1 MAKLHFRYGSMNSG
15 KTAILIQTAFNYE
28 ERGQKVLIIKP
39 GIDTKGNDT
48 IVSRIGVS
56 RKVDYLIN
64 NDDSVIDTLK
74 NNLKNNLKNINCIL
88 VDEVQFMT
96 RKQIEELW
104 YITKVFNIPVIG
116 YGLRTDFKTN
126 GFEGSIRMFELADEL
141 LEMPTICR
149 CGKKARFNGRLINN
163 EYVYDGDSICID
175 DKEDVTYESLCG
187 SCYLKKVRKI
197 SRDDF

>member
-1 MAKLHFRYGSMNSG
+1 MAKLHFRYGAMNSG

-56 RKVDYLIN
+56 RKIDYLIN

-74 NNLKNNLKNINCIL
+74 NTLKNINCIL

>member
-1 MAKLHFRYGSMNSG
+1 MNSG
-15 KTAILIQTAFNYE
+15 KTTILIQTAFNYE

-48 IVSRIGVS
+48 IVSRIGAS

-64 NDDSVIDTLK
+64 NEDSVIKVKK
-74 NNLKNNLKNINCIL
+74 NDLENINCIL

-96 RKQIEELW
+96 KKQIEELW

-126 GFEGSIRMFELADEL
+126 GFEGSIRMLELADEL

-163 EYVYDGDSICID
+163 EYVYDGDIICID
-175 DKEDVTYESLCG
+175 DKEDVSYESLCG
-187 SCYLKKVRKI
+187 NCYLKKVRKI
-197 SRDDF
+197 SKNDF

>member
-1 MAKLHFRYGSMNSG
+1 MAKLHFRYGAMNSG
-15 KTAILIQTAFNYE
+15 KTTILIQTAFNYE
-28 ERGQKVLIIKP
+28 ERGQRVIIIKP

-48 IVSRIGVS
+48 IVSRIGAS

-64 NDDSVIDTLK
+64 NEDSVINVLK
-74 NNLKNNLKNINCIL
+74 NDLENINCIL

-96 RKQIEELW
+96 KKQIEELW

-126 GFEGSIRMFELADEL
+126 GFEGSIRMLELADEL

>member
-1 MAKLHFRYGSMNSG
+1 MAKLFFRYGAMNSG
-15 KTAILIQTAFNYE
+15 KTTILLQVAYNYE
-28 ERGQKVLIIKP
+28 ERGMKVLVLKP
-39 GIDTKGNDT
+39 KIDSKGEDYL
-48 IVSRIGVS
+48 VSRIGLK
-56 RKVDYLIN
+56 RKVDHLVEKDENVFKYIKEVK
-64 NDDSVIDTLK
+64 DG
-74 NNLKNNLKNINCIL
+74 INCIL
-88 VDEVQFMT
+88 VDEAQFLEREQVDQLMEVVV
-96 RKQIEELW
+96 KL
-104 YITKVFNIPVIG
+104 NIPVIC

-175 DKEDVTYESLCG
+175 DKEDVSYESLCG

>member
-1 MAKLHFRYGSMNSG
+1 MAKLHFRYGAMNSG

-64 NDDSVIDTLK
+64 NDDYVIDT
-74 NNLKNNLKNINCIL
+74 LKNNLKNINCIL

-96 RKQIEELW
+96 RKQVEELW